1 MYKSNQIGTGHAGN
15 YKTLMKGIKEGKVV
29 FIKSFIVFINWKTQR
44 LKVSAL
50 LKWIKRFNIICV
62 KISAKF
68 LIEKIIITYKM

>member
-50 LKWIKRFNIICV
+50 LKLIKRFNIICV